1 MIGTKRLLLDGQRLF
16 IERFGVGIAAL
27 IVIKRRQIVERYR
40 NTRVIGTERFF
51 FDFQGGSESLPCR
64 HLILCDTLMSE
75 ALSEKDIS
83 GGVVH
88 DLPTDLKEALTSDAK
103 ALETWEDIT
112 PLARNEWICWI
123 ESAKKAETR
132 TRRIRQGCSSLKDG
146 KRRPCCWPGCPHR

>member
-1 MIGTKRLLLDGQRLF
+1 
-16 IERFGVGIAAL
+16 
-27 IVIKRRQIVERYR
+27 
-40 NTRVIGTERFF
+40 
-51 FDFQGGSESLPCR
+51 
-64 HLILCDTLMSE
+64 MSE
-75 ALSEKDIS
+75 ALSAEEIS

-88 DLPTDLKEALTSDAK
+88 ALPADLKKALTSDVK

-132 TRRIRQGCSSLKDG
+132 THRIEWGCSSLREG